1 MNHAE
6 RQFHEGELETES
18 EEQKRRRRERAA
30 RLKSMASQAGLGQN
44 ISLGLLETLP
54 VVTAVS
60 ILGLP
65 PGVIL
70 TELANL
76 SRPLAPLPSAKRPT
90 ARAGGRG

>member
-1 MNHAE
+1 VNHAE
-6 RQFHEGELETES
+6 RQFQFGELETES

-30 RLKSMASQAGLGQN
+30 RLKLMANRAGLGQN
-44 ISLGLLETLP
+44 IPLSMLEAMP
-54 VVTAVS
+54 VVAQVS

-76 SRPLAPLPSAKRPT
+76 SQPLAPLPTSDS
-90 ARAGGRG
+90 